1 MPMGDSAPGPIPG
14 HIRLTDFDITLEPGD
29 ARQPLRPV
37 VHGLRL
43 HISAGGLRQLAQ
55 ALVDEADK
63 RAPVGVKLVD
73 ARVGPRGVELYLR
86 VAKGIFGSDLSTRIS
101 LSAPGGEVL
110 RAELTDTDMPSWM
123 PLDLLLE
130 QAVNRGGGAVSR
142 DPANRRALLLDPAAL
157 LARLGVPGR
166 FAPGDWGVET
176 SQERIAL
183 SFRER

>member
-1 MPMGDSAPGPIPG
+1 MGDAAPGTIPG
-14 HIRLTDFDITLEPGD
+14 HIQLTDFDITLEPG
-29 ARQPLRPV
+29 QPLRPV

-43 HISAGGLRQLAQ
+43 RISARGLRELAQ

-73 ARVGPRGVELYLR
+73 ARVGPRGIELYLR

-101 LSAPGGEVL
+101 LSSPGGEVL

-130 QAVNRGGGAVSR
+130 QAVNRGGGAVTR
-142 DPANRRALLLDPAAL
+142 DPENRRALLLDPAAL

-166 FAPGDWGVET
+166 FSSGLWDVAT
-176 SQERIAL
+176 SSEGIELAFQELGPTA
-183 SFRER
+183 